1 MLSINFESNVEL
13 YVKNRDLAYSYIKT
27 SVAKEGE
34 KLYLFLDEVQELDG
48 WERLVNS
55 LMLDF
60 DVDIYL
66 TRSNAKMLSG
76 ELATYLG
83 GRYIEVKV
91 YPFSFKEVLDSY
103 AQAMKPLDQAEVFAR
118 YLVVG
123 GMPFLYQHAFDEAS
137 AKQYLSDIFD
147 SIILKDIAQRNR
159 IRDIDQMKRL
169 ILFFIANVGN
179 TFSASSM
186 FK

>member
-27 SVAKEGE
+27 SVAKEGG

-60 DVDIYL
+60 DVNIYL
-66 TRSNAKMLSG
+66 TGSNAKMLSG

-83 GRYIEVKV
+83 GRYIEIKV
-91 YPFSFKEVLDSY
+91 YPSLT
-103 AQAMKPLDQAEVFAR
+103 
-118 YLVVG
+118 G
-123 GMPFLYQHAFDEAS
+123 S
-137 AKQYLSDIFD
+137 AKD
-147 SIILKDIAQRNR
+147 R
-159 IRDIDQMKRL
+159 ITGSTRST
-169 ILFFIANVGN
+169 G
-179 TFSASSM
+179 
-186 FK
+186 